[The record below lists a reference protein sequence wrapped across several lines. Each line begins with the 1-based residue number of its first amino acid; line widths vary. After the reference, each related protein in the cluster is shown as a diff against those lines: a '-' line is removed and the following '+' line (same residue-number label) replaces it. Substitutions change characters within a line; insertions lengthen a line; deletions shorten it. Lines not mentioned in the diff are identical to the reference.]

1 MELSSISEQATM
13 DELCMLYL
21 HKHAYP
27 KKKPSSAKMD
37 QYLIEKYIQ
46 PYFAAR
52 MVADVT
58 SRDVCLFQDRYRNTP
73 TTANRLLEVLSKML
87 NLAER
92 WGFRS
97 GTNPCRHVDR
107 FREKPK
113 NRFLT
118 PEEII
123 RLQKELDRQA
133 RTTPHAAGALRL
145 LLLTGCRRNE
155 IVSMKWEQIDI
166 KQGVLKLAD
175 SKTGE
180 RYVPLNDAAIK
191 ALQKIPRVD
200 GCPYVIANPRTGKG
214 MQDLNR
220 TWRRVRKYTK
230 LEDVR
235 LHDLRHTF
243 ASRAVEAGLSL
254 IVISKLL
261 GHKQLQTTQRYAHLA
276 FADALAASNRV
287 ASLMPRH

>member
-1 MELSSISEQATM
+1 MELSSVSENATM
-13 DELCMLYL
+13 DELALLYL

-27 KKKPSSAKMD
+27 KKKASSAKMD
-37 QYLIEKYIQ
+37 QYLIEKHIQ
-46 PYFAAR
+46 PYFTAKL
-52 MVADVT
+52 VADVT

-87 NLAER
+87 TLAEC

-107 FREKPK
+107 FAEKPK
-113 NRFLT
+113 NRFLSA
-118 PEEII
+118 EEIV
-123 RLQKELDRQA
+123 RLQKELTRQT

-145 LLLTGCRRNE
+145 LLLTGCRRSE
-155 IVSMKWEQIDI
+155 ILNMKWEQVDLT
-166 KQGVLKLAD
+166 KGVFKMPD
-175 SKTGE
+175 SKTGA
-180 RYVPLNDAAIK
+180 RYVPLNDSAIK
-191 ALQKIPRVD
+191 VLRKIPRVGD
-200 GCPYVIANPRTGKG
+200 CPYVIANPRTGKG
-214 MQDLNR
+214 LQDLNR

-276 FADALAASNRV
+276 FEDALVASNRV
-287 ASLMPRH
+287 AEFMPRH

>member
-1 MELSSISEQATM
+1 MELSSISEFATM
-13 DELCMLYL
+13 DELGLLYL

-27 KKKPSSAKMD
+27 KKKASSAKMD

-58 SRDVCLFQDRYRNTP
+58 SRDVCLFQDRHRNTP
-73 TTANRLLEVLSKML
+73 TTANRLLEVLSKMF
-87 NLAER
+87 NLAES
-92 WGFRS
+92 WGLRS

-107 FREKPK
+107 FPERPK
-113 NRFLT
+113 NRFLA
-118 PEEII
+118 PDEIV
-123 RLQKELDRQA
+123 RLQRILDHQA
-133 RTTPHAAGALRL
+133 KTTPHAAAALRL

-155 IVSMKWEQIDI
+155 ILSMKWEQIDLA
-166 KQGVLKLAD
+166 QGVLKLAD
-175 SKTGE
+175 SKTGA
-180 RYVPLNDAAIK
+180 RFVPLNEIAIK
-191 ALQKIPRVD
+191 VLKKLPRLD
-200 GCPYVIANPRTGKG
+200 NCPYVIANPRTGKG
-214 MQDLNR
+214 LQDINR
-220 TWRRVRKYTK
+220 TWRRVRKYAK

-254 IVISKLL
+254 IVIGKLL

-276 FADALAASNRV
+276 FADALAASNKI
-287 ASLMPRH
+287 ASLMPR